1 MLTERRRCPICW
13 YLLAD
18 AMECKSRHCTANDS
32 PGRPV
37 PMLLDRRELL
47 RIGLTGF
54 AGLALPDLYRLQA
67 AAGTS
72 SHGERTAV
80 ILVWLRGGASHLE
93 TFDPK
98 PLAPNEYRGP
108 YKPINT
114 SVPGTFI
121 SELLPRH
128 AQIAHRFSILRSMS
142 HTGPGHPAGSLQ
154 LLTGD
159 PAPQDKQGPAF
170 PDFLAAA
177 NFARSHAD
185 ASRTLPNYIGV
196 NGVTDYDGF
205 KITGPAYLGPAY
217 APFLVSGDPN
227 SPEFKVPN
235 IALDEPLQQ
244 RLRERVSLSRRL
256 DGLRRDLDRS
266 ASMQALNEFQAQA
279 VNLLTSRE
287 ARAAFDVGLETD
299 RIRDRYGRNRWGQ
312 QLLMARRLVEAG
324 VELISTELTGPPC
337 GRVQN
342 WDDHA
347 VNHNVFDA
355 MKFRAPVFDQAVTA
369 LIGDI
374 YERGL
379 DRRVLVIV
387 AGEFGR
393 TPRISYVASSGGGD
407 ASAAAGV
414 VQPGRDHW
422 PNANSILFAGGNL
435 RTGQVIG
442 ATDRRG
448 EEVVERRV
456 APADF
461 LATVFRHLGVDI
473 ARIPDKEFSGR
484 PSLVLSSGVPI
495 SELCAG

>member
-1 MLTERRRCPICW
+1 MHDRPGEPTTGYSSQRPTPT
-13 YLLAD
+13 LL
-18 AMECKSRHCTANDS
+18 
-32 PGRPV
+32 G
-37 PMLLDRRELL
+37 RRELL
-47 RIGLTGF
+47 RLGLTGF
-54 AGLALPDLYRLQA
+54 AGLSLSDLYRLQA
-67 AAGTS
+67 ASGAVPQA
-72 SHGERTAV
+72 ERTAV

-108 YKPINT
+108 YKPIAT
-114 SVPGTFI
+114 SVPGTSI

-128 AQIAHRFSILRSMS
+128 AQIAHRFNILRSMA

-154 LLTGD
+154 LLSGD
-159 PAPQDKQGPAF
+159 PAPQDKQGPVF
-170 PDFLAAA
+170 PDFLAIA
-177 NFARSHAD
+177 NHARSRAD
-185 ASRTLPNYIGV
+185 TGRTLPNYVGV

-205 KITGPAYLGPAY
+205 KITGPAYLGPAF
-217 APFLVSGDPN
+217 APFLVNGDPN
-227 SPEFKVPN
+227 QPDFKVPN

-244 RLRERVSLSRRL
+244 QLRERVSLSQRL
-256 DGLRRDLDRS
+256 DGLRRDLDQS
-266 ASMQALNEFQAQA
+266 ASLSALNKFQTQA
-279 VNLLTSRE
+279 VNLLTSPQS
-287 ARAAFDVGLETD
+287 RAAFDVSLEPD
-299 RIRDRYGRNRWGQ
+299 RVRDRYGRNRWGQ
-312 QLLMARRLVEAG
+312 QLLMTRRLVEAG
-324 VELISTELTGPPC
+324 VELVSTELTGPPC

-347 VNHNVFDA
+347 VNHNVFEA

-369 LIGDI
+369 LIDDI

-379 DRRVLVIV
+379 DKRVLVIV

-393 TPRISYVASSGGGD
+393 TPRISNVASSGGGD

-422 PNANSILFAGGNL
+422 PNANSILFAGGNM

-461 LATVFRHLGVDI
+461 LATVFQHLGVDV
-473 ARIPDKEFSGR
+473 ARVPDKEFSGR
-484 PSLVLSSGVPI
+484 PSLVLSSGTPI
-495 SELCAG
+495 KELCAK